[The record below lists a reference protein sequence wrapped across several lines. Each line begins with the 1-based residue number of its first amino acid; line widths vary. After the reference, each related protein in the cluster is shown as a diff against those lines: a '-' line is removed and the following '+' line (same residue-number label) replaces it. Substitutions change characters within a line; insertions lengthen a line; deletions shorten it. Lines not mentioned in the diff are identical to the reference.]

1 MVKSVCKEGV
11 NCMEFGKLFL
21 EDEHVVH
28 VVEDPVEIGRK
39 KERFDLFDHMFVRCI
54 VNLLNM
60 FQLNRRKLSFL
71 NWLLLKNIFY
81 LLDMHQ

>member
-1 MVKSVCKEGV
+1 MD
-11 NCMEFGKLFL
+11 FGKLFL

>member
-1 MVKSVCKEGV
+1 
-11 NCMEFGKLFL
+11 MEFGKLFL
-21 EDEHVVH
+21 EDKHVVH